1 MDDPILEE
9 KLKNMFENRA
19 DKLPEDPGREARIRR
34 NVYRQI
40 EREGYSM
47 KKGIMRKTVVAL
59 AAICVLGSMTAFAVG
74 KITGVTS
81 HSGRYDEVHT
91 YEQAL
96 ELQKKHGPAINFPK
110 EFSNGYT
117 FSTAVPE
124 YYETTDDSGNKVG
137 TGSTLSITYAK
148 DGKENVTFSA
158 GTDLGE
164 SDTPNEE
171 KTLDDGTTL
180 RFYKTIN
187 KFVPVNYELTE
198 EDKQAQ
204 EAGHFN
210 LAYGSDKVEI
220 QTSYM
225 VEWDMDDQ
233 GYYLFK
239 FGEELSAD
247 EMFGMAEEIIDN
259 Q

>member
-19 DKLPEDPGREARIRR
+19 DELPEDPGREAQIRR
-34 NVYRQI
+34 NVYGQI
-40 EREGYSM
+40 EREGNFM
-47 KKGIMRKTVVAL
+47 RKGIMRKTVVAL
-59 AAICVLGSMTAFAVG
+59 AAICVLGSMTAFGVG
-74 KITGVTS
+74 KITGITS
-81 HSGRYDEVHT
+81 HSSRYDEVHT

-96 ELQKKHGPAINFPK
+96 ELQKKHGPAVHFPE

-117 FSTAVPE
+117 FSAAVTK
-124 YYETTDDSGNKVG
+124 YYETTDDNGNKVG
-137 TGSTLSITYAK
+137 TGSNLSVTYAK
-148 DGKENVTFSA
+148 DGNENVTFPA
-158 GTDLGE
+158 ETDLGE
-164 SDTPNEE
+164 SDDPTEE

-180 RFYKTIN
+180 RFYKTTN

-198 EDKQAQ
+198 EDKKAQ
-204 EAGHFN
+204 ETGHFN

-225 VEWDMDDQ
+225 VEWNMDGQ

-239 FGEELSAD
+239 FGEDLRAD
-247 EMFGMAEEIIDN
+247 EMFGMAEEIINN

>member
-1 MDDPILEE
+1 MDDPILEK

-19 DKLPEDPGREARIRR
+19 NKLPEDPGREARIRR

-40 EREGYSM
+40 EREGYFM
-47 KKGIMRKTVVAL
+47 KKRFMKKTIVTF
-59 AAICVLGSMTAFAVG
+59 AAICVLGSITAFAVE
-74 KITGVTS
+74 KITGITS
-81 HSGRYDEVHT
+81 HTNRNDAVYT

-96 ELQKKHGPAINFPK
+96 DLQKTHGPAISFPK
-110 EFSNGYT
+110 EFSNGYA
-117 FSTAVPE
+117 FSSAVPE
-124 YYETTDDSGNKVG
+124 YYETTDDNGNKI
-137 TGSTLSITYAK
+137 GSGSNLSVTYAK
-148 DGKENVTFSA
+148 DGKEDITFSA
-158 GTDLGE
+158 EAELGE
-164 SDTPNEE
+164 SEAPTEE
-171 KTLDDGTTL
+171 KTLENGTTL

-198 EDKQAQ
+198 EDKKNQ

-225 VEWDMDDQ
+225 AEWNMDGQ
-233 GYYLFK
+233 GYLLFK
-239 FGEELSAD
+239 FGEDLSAD
-247 EMFGMAEEIIDN
+247 ELFAMAEEIIDN

>member
-74 KITGVTS
+74 KITGITS
-81 HSGRYDEVHT
+81 HSSRYDEVHT

-96 ELQKKHGPAINFPK
+96 ELKKKHGPAVHFPE

-117 FSTAVPE
+117 FSAAVPE
-124 YYETTDDSGNKVG
+124 YYETTDDNGNKVG
-137 TGSTLSITYAK
+137 TGSNLSVTYAK
-148 DGKENVTFSA
+148 DGNENVTFSA
-158 GTDLGE
+158 ETDLGE
-164 SDTPNEE
+164 SDDPTEE

-210 LAYGSDKVEI
+210 LAYGSDKIEI
-220 QTSYM
+220 QISYM
-225 VEWDMDDQ
+225 VEWDMDGQ

>member
-19 DKLPEDPGREARIRR
+19 DELPEDPGREAQIRR
-34 NVYRQI
+34 NVYGQI
-40 EREGYSM
+40 EREGNFM
-47 KKGIMRKTVVAL
+47 RKGIMRKTVVAL
-59 AAICVLGSMTAFAVG
+59 AAICVLGSMTAFGVG
-74 KITGVTS
+74 KITGITS
-81 HSGRYDEVHT
+81 HSSRYDEVHT

-96 ELQKKHGPAINFPK
+96 ELQKKHGPAVHFPE

-117 FSTAVPE
+117 FSAAVTK
-124 YYETTDDSGNKVG
+124 YYETTDDNGNKVG
-137 TGSTLSITYAK
+137 TGSNLSVTYAK
-148 DGKENVTFSA
+148 DGNENVTFSA
-158 GTDLGE
+158 ETDLGE
-164 SDTPNEE
+164 SDDPTEE

-180 RFYKTIN
+180 RFYKTTN

-198 EDKQAQ
+198 EDKKAQ
-204 EAGHFN
+204 ETGHFN

-225 VEWDMDDQ
+225 VEWNMDGQ

-239 FGEELSAD
+239 FGEDQRAD
-247 EMFGMAEEIIDN
+247 EMFGMAEEIINN

>member
-1 MDDPILEE
+1 M
-9 KLKNMFENRA
+9 R
-19 DKLPEDPGREARIRR
+19 
-34 NVYRQI
+34 
-40 EREGYSM
+40 
-47 KKGIMRKTVVAL
+47 KGIMRKTVVAL

-74 KITGVTS
+74 KITGITS
-81 HSGRYDEVHT
+81 HSSRYDEVHT

-96 ELQKKHGPAINFPK
+96 ELQKKHGPAVHFPE

-117 FSTAVPE
+117 FSAAVPE
-124 YYETTDDSGNKVG
+124 YYETTDDNGNKVG
-137 TGSTLSITYAK
+137 TGSNLSVTYAK
-148 DGKENVTFSA
+148 DGNENVTFSA
-158 GTDLGE
+158 ETDLGE
-164 SDTPNEE
+164 SDDPTEE

-180 RFYKTIN
+180 HFYKTTN

-198 EDKQAQ
+198 EDKKAQ
-204 EAGHFN
+204 ETGHFN

-225 VEWDMDDQ
+225 VEWNMDGQ

-239 FGEELSAD
+239 FDEDLSAD
-247 EMFGMAEEIIDN
+247 EMFGMAEEIINN

>member
-9 KLKNMFENRA
+9 KLKNMFEKRA
-19 DKLPEDPGREARIRR
+19 DELPEDPGREARIRR
-34 NVYRQI
+34 NVYQQI
-40 EREGYSM
+40 ESEGNFM
-47 KKGIMRKTVVAL
+47 KKGIMKKTVVAL
-59 AAICVLGSMTAFAVG
+59 AAICVLGSMTTFAVG

-81 HSGRYDEVHT
+81 HSSSYDEVYT
-91 YEQAL
+91 YEKAL
-96 ELQKKHGPAINFPK
+96 ELQKKHGPAVNFPE

-117 FSTAVPE
+117 FSSAVPE
-124 YYETTDDSGNKVG
+124 YYETNDDSGNKVS
-137 TGSTLSITYAK
+137 TGSDLSVTYTK

-158 GTDLGE
+158 GNGLGE

-180 RFYKTIN
+180 RFYKTTN

-198 EDKQAQ
+198 EDRQAQ

-225 VEWDMDDQ
+225 VEWDMNGQ

-239 FGEELSAD
+239 FGEDLSAD